1 MSFKFTFL
9 GFESSK
15 CNCNS
20 VRANEKKTREKIKM
34 SKRKLTSQ
42 QKKFKTAQAKCHAE
56 TTSPKEFGKCMSKKL
71 SSGKKAKKRRSK
83 K

>member
-9 GFESSK
+9 GFESSSSK
-15 CNCNS
+15 CDS
-20 VRANEKKTREKIKM
+20 VRAVKKEGKEKIKM
-34 SKRKLTSQ
+34 VKRKLTSQ

-71 SSGKKAKKRRSK
+71 TSGKKAKKRRSK